1 MLQIGPYTLPNRVAL
16 APMAGVTDLPFR
28 RLCSEFGAG
37 LVVSEMISANPRLR
51 DSRKTRWRSRH
62 DPEIDPRSVQ
72 IAGSDPQLLA
82 EAARYNVACGAQII
96 DLNMGCPAKK
106 VCRKAAGSAL
116 LADESLVEA
125 ILRTVVAAVT
135 VPVTLKLRTGVSPQR
150 RNGVSIARMAEDA
163 GVAALA
169 VHGRTRA
176 CAFTGPVE
184 YDTLASMAE
193 AVDIPVFAN
202 GNIDSAQQAAAV
214 LDYTGAAGVMIGR
227 AAQGRPW
234 LCGQI
239 ATYLETGVSP
249 ADLSPESKLAIIRR
263 HVAELHL
270 FYGEYLG
277 VRTARKH
284 VGWFLD
290 AHGYPKTQRRL
301 FNQLAHP
308 EEQLHYIDRHIGF
321 QHKKELA
328 A

>member
-1 MLQIGPYTLPNRVAL
+1 
-16 APMAGVTDLPFR
+16 
-28 RLCSEFGAG
+28 
-37 LVVSEMISANPRLR
+37 
-51 DSRKTRWRSRH
+51 
-62 DPEIDPRSVQ
+62 
-72 IAGSDPQLLA
+72 
-82 EAARYNVACGAQII
+82 
-96 DLNMGCPAKK
+96 
-106 VCRKAAGSAL
+106 
-116 LADESLVEA
+116 
-125 ILRTVVAAVT
+125 
-135 VPVTLKLRTGVSPQR
+135 
-150 RNGVSIARMAEDA
+150 
-163 GVAALA
+163 

-176 CAFTGPVE
+176 CAFSGPVE
-184 YDTLASMAE
+184 YDTVASMVE

-202 GNIDSAQQAAAV
+202 GDIDSAQQAAAV

-239 ATYLETGVSP
+239 ATYLETGVTA

-263 HVAELHL
+263 HVCELHL
-270 FYGEYLG
+270 FYGEYVG

-308 EEQLHYIDRHIGF
+308 KEQLHYIDQHIGF